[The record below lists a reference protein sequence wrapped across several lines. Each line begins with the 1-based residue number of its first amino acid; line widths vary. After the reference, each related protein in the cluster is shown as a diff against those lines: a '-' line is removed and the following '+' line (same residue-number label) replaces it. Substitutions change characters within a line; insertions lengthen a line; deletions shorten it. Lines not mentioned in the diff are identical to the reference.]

1 MINKKI
7 IALASLTDNYGLNDR
22 KKYQGSSKNN
32 ICGDKIEIQLDIKN
46 KVIKSFRYETE
57 SCIFCQASAN
67 LLAKSIIKRN
77 ISSIKNDIIKISN
90 GLKNKKVVL
99 PNKFKNYKDLIND
112 KYTGR
117 LNCIALPFNT
127 ILKILKFK

>member
-32 ICGDKIEIQLDIKN
+32 ICGDKIKIQLDIKN

-77 ISSIKNDIIKISN
+77 ISSIKNDIIK
-90 GLKNKKVVL
+90 
-99 PNKFKNYKDLIND
+99 
-112 KYTGR
+112 TR
-117 LNCIALPFNT
+117 TLNIT
-127 ILKILKFK
+127 ICSFWYNAYICFCKCWRII